1 MRMQKPEDRRIIVPM
16 PPKLIKEIDDYRWTN
31 RIPSRA
37 AAIRQL
43 IRAGLKAR
51 NHPPK

>member
-1 MRMQKPEDRRIIVPM
+1 MAKEPAPRIIVPI
-16 PPKLIKEIDDYRWTN
+16 PKTLLKQIDDYRWTN

-43 IRAGLKAR
+43 IRAGLKAK
-51 NHPPK
+51 NHPK